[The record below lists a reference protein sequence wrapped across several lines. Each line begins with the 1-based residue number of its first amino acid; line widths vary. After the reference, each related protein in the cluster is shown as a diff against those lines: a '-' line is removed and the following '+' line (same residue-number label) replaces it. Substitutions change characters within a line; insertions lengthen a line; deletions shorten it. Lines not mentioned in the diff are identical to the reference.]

1 KADVIVGSVA
11 LDSGS
16 YGPEAEKAVRSGVP
30 YIACGTKPLDFVR
43 ANLLAGNQVDTGKK
57 DEDGEAIYSYNYFNY
72 DSLGMESLHKVTYP
86 ANSIATASYVADGDD
101 VLYSYNCGVITQ
113 IPAGA
118 KTLIRA
124 ADTDSHIAGC
134 CLTADGKAM
143 DGKVEAIAFTKD
155 GMDLT
160 LFANSTA
167 NRAHQQDDYRYV
179 TNTIYSKT
187 LSKTPMTISGTASVP
202 VFTDVPANHWAVDD
216 IYATAEQKFLSGT
229 SATTFAPSA
238 EMSRAM
244 LITALH
250 RMSGKAAAVAPGAT
264 WYDAAMVWG
273 KDAGVTDGSNP
284 QGNVTREQIAV
295 LLYNYAKTQGSVTPL
310 TDKELAG
317 FKDTASV
324 SKWAADGMAWA
335 VGNHIIGGKSGE
347 KLDPGSFATRA
358 EVAAMV
364 SRFAKI

>member
-1 KADVIVGSVA
+1 SNGYGYTEYQNIHNNGTYNYDRMAYDKQLGMKIVDDPAKADVIIGSVS
-11 LDSGS
+11 LNSGA
-16 YGPEAEKAVRSGVP
+16 YGKEAVAAVKAGTP
-30 YIACGTKPLDFVR
+30 YIATGESSLEYVR
-43 ANLLAGNQVDTGKK
+43 DNLLPGNQVDTGKK
-57 DEDGEAIYSYNYFNY
+57 NDDGDTIYTYNFFDYE
-72 DSLGMESLHKVTYP
+72 SLGLESLHYVTYP
-86 ANSIATASYVADGDD
+86 ANSITTASYVGDADNI
-101 VLYSYNCGVITQ
+101 LYSLDCSAITKVPQGAQVLIQGAASNSQ
-113 IPAGA
+113 I
-118 KTLIRA
+118 
-124 ADTDSHIAGC
+124 SGC
-134 CLTADGKAM
+134 CLTADGKAL
-143 DGKVEAIAFTKD
+143 DGRVEAIALNKD

-160 LFANSTA
+160 IFSNSIV

-310 TDKELAG
+310 TDKELA
-317 FKDTASV
+317 
-324 SKWAADGMAWA
+324 
-335 VGNHIIGGKSGE
+335 
-347 KLDPGSFATRA
+347 
-358 EVAAMV
+358 
-364 SRFAKI
+364 

>member
-1 KADVIVGSVA
+1 MDGAI
-11 LDSGS
+11 L
-16 YGPEAEKAVRSGVP
+16 
-30 YIACGTKPLDFVR
+30 
-43 ANLLAGNQVDTGKK
+43 K
-57 DEDGEAIYSYNYFNY
+57 DPN
-72 DSLGMESLHKVTYP
+72 T
-86 ANSIATASYVADGDD
+86 T
-101 VLYSYNCGVITQ
+101 
-113 IPAGA
+113 
-118 KTLIRA
+118 TLIQCKGGEVKDYMISGCAPDA
-124 ADTDSHIAGC
+124 ALMS
-134 CLTADGKAM
+134 
-143 DGKVEAIAFTKD
+143 GKVEAIAYDNGKL
-155 GMDLT
+155 DLT
-160 LFANSTA
+160 LLGNSITNKA
-167 NRAHQQDDYRYV
+167 FQRDDYTYA
-179 TNTIYSKT
+179 TNAIYTETFAGK
-187 LSKTPMTISGTASVP
+187 PMTISGTASVP
-202 VFTDVPANHWAVDD
+202 VFADVPANHWAVDD